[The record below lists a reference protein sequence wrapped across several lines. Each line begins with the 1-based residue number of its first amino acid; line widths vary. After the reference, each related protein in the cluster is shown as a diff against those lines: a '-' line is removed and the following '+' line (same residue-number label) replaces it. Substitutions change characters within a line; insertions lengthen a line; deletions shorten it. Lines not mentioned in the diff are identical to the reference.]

1 VSSETPVV
9 LIHSIDSER
18 GGSPIGLGEVRYMD
32 LVATAKGPRWYV
44 QLDTGRDVG
53 PPPWTYGAP
62 LDGEPLTVGP
72 GPPKPVQ

>member
-9 LIHSIDSER
+9 LIHSID
-18 GGSPIGLGEVRYMD
+18 GLGEVSYVD

-44 QLDTGRDVG
+44 QLDIDRDIG

-62 LDGEPLTVGP
+62 LTGTPLTVGP
-72 GPPKPVQ
+72 GPPQPVGQG